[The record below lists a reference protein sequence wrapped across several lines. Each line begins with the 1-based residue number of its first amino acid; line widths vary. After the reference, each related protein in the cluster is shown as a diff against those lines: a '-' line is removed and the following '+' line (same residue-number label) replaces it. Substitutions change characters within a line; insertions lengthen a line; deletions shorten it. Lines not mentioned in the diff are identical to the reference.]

1 MNAPVLHFTPRAEL
15 EPQLNLQAF
24 IQLCRKSKVMDAHL
38 QFDKNVW
45 DDGFFKGQNKTNRVI
60 FSTLEAASACK
71 PEPSLPEPFLN
82 FAKATIVYLQDK
94 RPVTSQ
100 APRIAALR
108 CLEAALRQESK
119 GSRPTA
125 VDTAV
130 LDTAVALAKQ
140 QVSAAVAYRIAGQLE
155 YISEFMASKQFISLR
170 QRWTHGMKKP
180 QEVGSRISTEALEAR
195 KEKLPSA
202 ATLRALAG
210 IFNQAVEPP
219 DVMTSSLTA
228 LMLCAPER
236 INEVL
241 RLKRNCLVEGDGE
254 FRGKLGLRWAGS
266 KGFDNTT
273 KWLPSDM
280 TGIAR
285 EAIDNLIRVSTPAH
299 ELATWYTANPNNLF
313 LHKGAA
319 HLRGVRVLTL
329 SDIAL
334 ILWGDEGARNSAT
347 TWARDHKFEKQPLG
361 GRSIGYLYADVERA
375 VLSMLPVTFPFVP
388 GAPELRC
395 MDAIAVMRK
404 NEMHANR
411 ATYLCM
417 FSCVDNQ
424 TITSRFGTQEGRG
437 SIFEAFGY
445 TEDDGSPIQLTS
457 HSLRHY
463 LNTLAQMG
471 GMSSTEIAIF
481 SGRKDVMQN
490 RHYDHMSSEEVQ
502 APISNALKAGFTS
515 ELEPVDV
522 SGRNLMKRSEFRGL
536 GLTAAHTTEF
546 GWCRHNFASEPCQMY
561 RDCIN
566 CQEQECVKGESH
578 KEANLRQLK
587 SETEYL
593 LKQANAALTDE
604 EYGADAWVKHQKLT
618 LERVNLLLSILEN
631 PEVPVGSRIRLDIS
645 NAPLITADNVKPI
658 RVIKGR
664 KNQALL

>member
-15 EPQLNLQAF
+15 EPQINLQAF
-24 IQLCRKSKVMDAHL
+24 IDLCRKSEVMDAHL
-38 QFDKNVW
+38 QFDKNIW
-45 DDGFFKGQNKTNRVI
+45 DDGFFKGQNKTNRVV
-60 FSTLEAASACK
+60 FSTLEAASVSK
-71 PEPSLPEPFLN
+71 PEPSLPEPFLS

-100 APRIAALR
+100 GPRIAALR

-125 VDTAV
+125 VDPAV
-130 LDTAVALAKQ
+130 LDMAVALAKQ
-140 QVSAAVAYRIAGQLE
+140 QVSPAVAYRIAGQLE
-155 YISEFMASKQFISLR
+155 YISEFMTSKQFISLR
-170 QRWTHGMKKP
+170 ERWTHGMRKP

-334 ILWGDEGARNSAT
+334 ILWGDEGARNSAK

-361 GRSIGYLYADVERA
+361 GRSIGYLYEDVERA

-395 MDAIAVMRK
+395 MDAVAIMRT
-404 NEMHANR
+404 NEMHARR

-417 FSCVDNQ
+417 FSCIDNQ
-424 TITSRFGTQEGRG
+424 AITSRFGTQETQS

-445 TEDDGSPIQLTS
+445 TEDDGSPIQLNS

-463 LNTLAQMG
+463 LNMLAQMG
-471 GMSSTEIAIF
+471 GLSSSQIAIF
-481 SGRKDVMQN
+481 SGRKDVKQN

-502 APISNALKAGFTS
+502 APISEALKAGFTS

-522 SGRNLMKRSEFRGL
+522 SGRSLMMRSEFRGL
-536 GLTAAHTTEF
+536 GLTAAHTTEY

-566 CQEQECVKGESH
+566 CQEQECIKGESH

-587 SETEYL
+587 QETEYL
-593 LKQANAALTDE
+593 LKQAKAALSDE
-604 EYGADAWVKHQKLT
+604 EYGADTWVKHQTTT

-645 NAPLITADNVKPI
+645 NAPLITADNVKPM
-658 RVIKGR
+658 RVLKGR